1 MKCLDSIH
9 TMVRP
14 VGRNTPIVRLQV
26 FEDKDDDE
34 YGGFHLPQKLHG
46 PRVLLRDRQTLASGL
61 ILKQQSEPLS

>member
-14 VGRNTPIVRLQV
+14 VGRNTPMVRLQV

-34 YGGFHLPQKLHG
+34 YEDESGGFHLPQKLHG

-61 ILKQQSEPLS
+61 ILKQ